1 MRVSVTDLCNLR
13 CRYCMPAEGVL
24 KKQHSEMM
32 TEDETLHAIE
42 AAAELGIKKIR
53 FTGGEP
59 LVKKNIL
66 SLCRRAAAVH
76 GINEVTLTTNGLLLP
91 ELVIPLREAGI
102 RRLNISLDTL
112 DPGKYAHITRGG
124 ALNDA
129 LHGVEAA
136 RSAGFRVK
144 INVVLIR
151 GFNDDEI
158 TQLAGLSWDRDVDV
172 RFIEL
177 MPMLDTGNFCQEAF
191 MTAGEAIKLLPGL
204 DSLPE
209 EGVAR
214 MYRFHGALGRVGFIS
229 PMSDAF
235 CSRCNRIRLTA
246 DGRLKPCLH
255 SALELPIKGMDKSEM
270 KEAIRRAVLVKPER
284 HNLLSSMSSDAG
296 RSMNR
301 IGG

>member
-24 KKQHSEMM
+24 KKQHSAMM
-32 TEDETLHAIE
+32 TEEETVLAIE

-53 FTGGEP
+53 VTGGEP

-76 GINEVTLTTNGLLLP
+76 GIDEVTLTTNGLLLP
-91 ELVIPLREAGI
+91 ELALPLHDAGI

-112 DPGKYAHITRGG
+112 DPRKYAYITRGG
-124 ALNDA
+124 ALDDA

-144 INVVLIR
+144 INVVLIG

-158 TQLAGLSWDRDVDV
+158 TQLAGLSWDWDVDV

-177 MPMLDTGNFCQEAF
+177 MPMPDTGDFCQEAF

-204 DSLPE
+204 EPLPGD
-209 EGVAR
+209 GVAR
-214 MYRFHGALGRVGFIS
+214 MYRFRGAPGRVGFIS

-246 DGRLKPCLH
+246 DGCLKPCLH
-255 SALELPIKGMDKSEM
+255 SALELPIKGMDKSKM
-270 KEAIRRAVLVKPER
+270 KEAIRQTVLAKPER
-284 HNLLSSMSSDAG
+284 HTLRSSMGSNAG